1 MSDLPAC
8 KFVPHVNRAQNTQER
23 ASDDSLEERASDTL
37 EEREGIRHPRTSYRW
52 L

>member
-1 MSDLPAC
+1 MIPWRIG
-8 KFVPHVNRAQNTQER
+8 HQI
-23 ASDDSLEERASDTL
+23 DTL